1 MNDDKN
7 QRENMLV
14 VEDICQ
20 RLQHH
25 TQTLEVLPA
34 QVVRLRKVQHL
45 RRCIWT
51 ELKHADDAQCLHVLQ
66 PTAAVA
72 GLPRQAARDLSTTTS
87 RSTASGT
94 PVLPGIYPLNKASS
108 AWRCVLPVFTK
119 TPCGCT
125 PGRELS
131 AALTRSRSGRR

>member
-51 ELKHADDAQCLHVLQ
+51 ELKQADDEQCLHVLQ

-72 GLPRQAARDLSTTTS
+72 GYRDRRRVSLSKITNP
-87 RSTASGT
+87 STASGM
-94 PVLPGIYPLNKASS
+94 PVRPGIY
-108 AWRCVLPVFTK
+108 RRTK
-119 TPCGCT
+119 
-125 PGRELS
+125 
-131 AALTRSRSGRR
+131 